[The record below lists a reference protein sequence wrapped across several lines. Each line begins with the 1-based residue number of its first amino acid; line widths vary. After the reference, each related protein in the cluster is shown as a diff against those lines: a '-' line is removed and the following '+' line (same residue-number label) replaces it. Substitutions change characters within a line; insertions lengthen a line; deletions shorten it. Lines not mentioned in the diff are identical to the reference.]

1 LLLIGC
7 AQAAAGDPA
16 SRSVRFWSALRGPV
30 QATAA
35 AVYFFAVFHKLN
47 TSFLS
52 PEVSCAT
59 SQLAKIFELHGLEEW
74 TPPAPTLAPNIYLTL
89 AAEAAILLLLLW
101 PRSIHLGALLGLA
114 FHTGLAWA
122 SFFDFAT
129 VIFAMYLFFF
139 SWESL
144 QERMKAVPGW
154 AFPCFLAA
162 FAALAATSF
171 YFHGFRGNPTLLAG
185 RRFSVQADT
194 LICLFWMLMVWPILL
209 PLFARRDASPAGH
222 RWTGARLAWVIPAIA
237 AVNGATP
244 YLGLKTVANYS
255 MFSNL
260 RTEGGVTNHLIVPA
274 RALALASYQDDLA
287 RVAYVLRRPPAPW
300 PFWVR
305 FRGGDRWVRRNSRW
319 VSELPNARVPFAELR
334 RTLQLWREI
343 GFSDVS
349 VSYERNGRHRLVE
362 DAFADPE
369 LMQPLPVWERTL
381 MAFRAVDEDG
391 LASSC
396 RW

>member
-1 LLLIGC
+1 
-7 AQAAAGDPA
+7 
-16 SRSVRFWSALRGPV
+16 V
-30 QATAA
+30 QATTA

-52 PEVSCAT
+52 PPVSCAT
-59 SQLAKIFELHGLEEW
+59 TQLAKIFELHGLEAW
-74 TPPAPTLAPNIYLTL
+74 TPAADTLALNIHLTL
-89 AAEAAILLLLLW
+89 AAEAAILTLLLW
-101 PRSIHLGALLGLA
+101 PRTTHLGALVGLA

-129 VIFAMYLFFF
+129 VVFAMYLFFF

-144 QERMKAVPGW
+144 EARMKAVPGW
-154 AFPCFLAA
+154 AWPCFLCA

-171 YFHGFRGNPTLLAG
+171 YFHGFRSDPTVIEGG
-185 RRFSVQADT
+185 RWSLQADT
-194 LICLFWMLMVWPILL
+194 LICLLWMLMVWPILL
-209 PLFARRDASPAGH
+209 PLFARRDTASGGR
-222 RWTGARLAWVIPAIA
+222 RWTGARVAWVIPAIA
-237 AVNGATP
+237 AANGATS

-274 RALALASYQDDLA
+274 RGLALASYQDDLA
-287 RVAYVLRRPPAPW
+287 RVGYVLRTPPQTWPW
-300 PFWVR
+300 WVR

-343 GFSDVS
+343 GFSGVS
-349 VSYERNGRHRLVE
+349 VSYERQGRHRLVE
-362 DAFADPE
+362 DAFADAE
-369 LMQPLPVWERTL
+369 LMQPLPIWERTL